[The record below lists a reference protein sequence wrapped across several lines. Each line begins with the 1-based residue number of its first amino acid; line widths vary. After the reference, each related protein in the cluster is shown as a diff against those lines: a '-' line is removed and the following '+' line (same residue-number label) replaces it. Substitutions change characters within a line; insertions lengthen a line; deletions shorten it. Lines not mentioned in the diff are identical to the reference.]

1 MVYSGCYRTV
11 GEENFDKLVNSGK
24 GAALMTGTIME
35 MEPFAAAWP
44 SLGNKTIAEAIQKNI
59 EDGRNAAMDR

>member
-1 MVYSGCYRTV
+1 
-11 GEENFDKLVNSGK
+11 
-24 GAALMTGTIME
+24 MTGTIME

>member
-1 MVYSGCYRTV
+1 V
-11 GEENFDKLVNSGK
+11 GEENFDKLVNIGK
-24 GAALMTGTIME
+24 GAALMTGTTME